1 MTVKLFE
8 LMGYFDYIALVGFLK
23 LSRDPLGTACSDP
36 LRLSISRRSM
46 ERTLDL
52 TSLALMDVLSL
63 SSSTSWR
70 LGHSGRLTQAELDEP
85 LSTWDWVCAFLDLAS
100 FCLFQCA
107 LLTRH
112 LGVTFLQSVF
122 TVEDSR
128 RLRLPVWSLPSSFSQ
143 CTRGA
148 LCKNPLGV
156 IFPCSRAER
165 ATECCSQ
172 FTTHTGHRYV
182 RQNTV

>member
-1 MTVKLFE
+1 MSMSWT
-8 LMGYFDYIALVGFLK
+8 
-23 LSRDPLGTACSDP
+23 RNT
-36 LRLSISRRSM
+36 LSISRRSM

-63 SSSTSWR
+63 SSSTSW
-70 LGHSGRLTQAELDEP
+70 
-85 LSTWDWVCAFLDLAS
+85 
-100 FCLFQCA
+100 
-107 LLTRH
+107 
-112 LGVTFLQSVF
+112 
-122 TVEDSR
+122 
-128 RLRLPVWSLPSSFSQ
+128 LPVWSLPSSFSQ